1 MDFSSHYCWASV
13 TFSLFH
19 CLSVTS
25 AHFLCQRV
33 TLAQQLKMQSSRF
46 LHTSMTHS
54 DRWVLMG
61 QLGMVDFI
69 ATFSDSREFHSWSEK
84 KLLRSIFRVNYGE
97 GKRREGCLLLAL
109 RLVSS

>member
-33 TLAQQLKMQSSRF
+33 TLAQQLKMQSSQF

-54 DRWVLMG
+54 DRWVTMG
-61 QLGMVDFI
+61 KVGTVDSI
-69 ATFSDSREFHSWSEK
+69 AVFSGSLLSYFSESFCIHHIYCCIGIVCY
-84 KLLRSIFRVNYGE
+84 LFVHG
-97 GKRREGCLLLAL
+97 AWM
-109 RLVSS
+109 